1 MSASREEALAF
12 LKAKIATIEH
22 DGSPLDGFR
31 PAHTDENVD
40 HQDRQTLS
48 MEPATLHSGADGPDE
63 LQRAKRKIERLCSV
77 REQSS
82 EGLRTRLM
90 RDGFSEEVAE
100 QAVSW
105 ALKYSIVDD
114 MRFADALVRSRLA
127 AGKGMAGIRRELAAH
142 GIDAD
147 NIALFRGS
155 DAFGSDMERERAIAL
170 LQRKPPRAKNA
181 RDAAYRKLVQKGFS
195 SDVASSAARAWFESQ
210 R

>member
-1 MSASREEALAF
+1 MSASREEALAL
-12 LKAKIATIEH
+12 LKAKIASIER

-31 PAHTDENVD
+31 PPHADENVD
-40 HQDRQTLS
+40 HQDRQLLD
-48 MEPATLHSGADGPDE
+48 MEPATLHSSTDGPDE
-63 LQRAKRKIERLCSV
+63 LQRAKRKTERLCSA

-90 RDGFSEEVAE
+90 RDGFSKEVAE

-147 NIALFRGS
+147 NVALFQGS

>member
-1 MSASREEALAF
+1 MSASREEALAL
-12 LKAKIATIEH
+12 LKAKIASIER

-31 PAHTDENVD
+31 PPHADENVD
-40 HQDRQTLS
+40 HQDRQLLD
-48 MEPATLHSGADGPDE
+48 MEPATLHSSADGPDE
-63 LQRAKRKIERLCSV
+63 LQRAKRKTERLCSA

-90 RDGFSEEVAE
+90 RDGFSKEVAE

-147 NIALFRGS
+147 NVALFQGS